1 MIFWMFTIAAV
12 IMLILIVIVLKR
24 SKVSAEKKSEKSL
37 ADFDTYA
44 FLPESTIHWP
54 TLERESETDVSELV
68 VDTVNQNMQAIGYQ
82 LDLDRPDLL
91 VALKTG
97 KVFSNRPVYASFPY
111 SKTLP
116 VHPVYLAYTY
126 KGYQMFN
133 EIVDFDNFKKNNKIW
148 LRIDIVERK
157 TKEVL
162 WTASSNEAIYIKDS
176 PEELIDYINE
186 MFKVYPTV
194 DSPIE

>member
-1 MIFWMFTIAAV
+1 MFTIAAA
-12 IMLILIVIVLKR
+12 IMLTLIVIVLKR
-24 SKVSAEKKSEKSL
+24 SKVSAEKKTEKSL

-44 FLPESTIHWP
+44 FLPESTINWP
-54 TLERESETDVSELV
+54 TLGRESETDVSVMV
-68 VDTVNQNMQAIGYQ
+68 VNTVNQNMQAIGYQ
-82 LDLDRPDLL
+82 IDLDCPDLL
-91 VALKTG
+91 VVLKTG

-133 EIVDFDNFKKNNKIW
+133 EIVDFDDFENDKIW
-148 LRIDIVERK
+148 LRIDVVERK

-162 WTASSNEAIYIKDS
+162 WTASSNEAVYVKNS
-176 PEELIDYINE
+176 PQEIIDYINE
-186 MFKVYPTV
+186 MFKEYPT
-194 DSPIE
+194 IEATHE